1 MNTMKIKVY
10 LTGITAIAAA
20 GLVLALS
27 LFALP
32 ELAVAQDMQ
41 PLSITME
48 GYDYPYPVTYLPL
61 TIEGQDLR
69 MAYMDVAPEGS
80 GNGRTVVLLHGKNFF
95 GAYWRDTI
103 SALAHDGYRVI
114 VPDQIGFGKSSKPNI
129 HYSFHL
135 LAATTNKV
143 LEAAGVSKV
152 AVVGHSMG
160 GMLATRFAL
169 MYPQMVTHLVLED
182 PIGLEDYRAFVPYA
196 SIEEIYKSELNAT
209 AEAIRNYHKGYYVQ
223 WRPEFDEYPTVAI
236 RWKGSGEYPRL
247 AMSSALTYQM
257 IYEQPVCHEFSQ
269 VKVRTLLI
277 IGQADRTVVG
287 KARVKKE
294 LLARVGQYPELGR
307 KTAKLIP
314 GARLVEI
321 PNVGHIPHF
330 EAKERFL
337 EELLSF
343 LRQ

>member
-209 AEAIRNYHKGYYVQ
+209 AKAIRNYHKGYYVQ
-223 WRPEFDEYPTVAI
+223 WRPEYDEYPMVAI

-269 VKVRTLLI
+269 VKVKDPLDYRPGGSDCGRQGQGEEGTIGKSWSVSRTWEENREI
-277 IGQADRTVVG
+277 DPRSE
-287 KARVKKE
+287 ARGDPQCGPYSP
-294 LLARVGQYPELGR
+294 L
-307 KTAKLIP
+307 
-314 GARLVEI
+314 
-321 PNVGHIPHF
+321 
-330 EAKERFL
+330 
-337 EELLSF
+337 
-343 LRQ
+343 

>member
-1 MNTMKIKVY
+1 MKIKVY

-69 MAYMDVAPEGS
+69 MAYMDVGPEGS

-103 SALAHDGYRVI
+103 NALAHDGYRVI

-135 LAATTNKV
+135 LAVTTKKV

-169 MYPQMVTHLVLED
+169 MYPQMVTHLVRPTL
-182 PIGLEDYRAFVPYA
+182 GG
-196 SIEEIYKSELNAT
+196 
-209 AEAIRNYHKGYYVQ
+209 IRRQ
-223 WRPEFDEYPTVAI
+223 
-236 RWKGSGEYPRL
+236 
-247 AMSSALTYQM
+247 SA
-257 IYEQPVCHEFSQ
+257 
-269 VKVRTLLI
+269 
-277 IGQADRTVVG
+277 GVG
-287 KARVKKE
+287 KTNGALGQE
-294 LLARVGQYPELGR
+294 LARDGDLRGNGGR
-307 KTAKLIP
+307 
-314 GARLVEI
+314 
-321 PNVGHIPHF
+321 HI
-330 EAKERFL
+330 
-337 EELLSF
+337 S
-343 LRQ
+343 LRPSVQQA